1 MFCSPLLHLPATQ
14 VSRAFPQSAAAGGSN
29 DSIIQMVLAVACWKR
44 SSASWCAAILQVPLC
59 KVSNIHARS
68 LPPDTWAV
76 AAPYSLSV
84 HFPARTQIHCE
95 GVCVPLYSYLYGSSC
110 WVHVLVKVCNRQ
122 RAEGLTSVAGNH
134 SQHFQIR
141 GVEWT
146 IDTKQMKINETILT
160 LGLIW

>member
-1 MFCSPLLHLPATQ
+1 MFCSPLLHLPAAQ
-14 VSRAFPQSAAAGGSN
+14 VSRDCPQSAAAGGSN

-44 SSASWCAAILQVPLC
+44 SSASWCAAILKVPPC

-76 AAPYSLSV
+76 AAPCSLSV

-95 GVCVPLYSYLYGSSC
+95 GVCSIIQLSLWKFMLSARVSERSC
-110 WVHVLVKVCNRQ
+110 NGQW
-122 RAEGLTSVAGNH
+122 AEGLTSVAGNH

-141 GVEWT
+141 GVEW
-146 IDTKQMKINETILT
+146 DYWHKANKD
-160 LGLIW
+160 